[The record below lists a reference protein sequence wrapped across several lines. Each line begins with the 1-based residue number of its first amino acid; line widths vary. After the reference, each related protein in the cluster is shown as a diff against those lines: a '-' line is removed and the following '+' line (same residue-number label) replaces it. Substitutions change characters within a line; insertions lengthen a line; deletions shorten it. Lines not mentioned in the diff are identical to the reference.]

1 MFALLGGDEVATGE
15 IILPET
21 CGDALTA
28 TNEYISIKHIPESA
42 VNKYI
47 PESAV
52 DGVIIMDLSDS
63 STEQPAYI
71 RKSTRRKKPV
81 LLESNVKYNYRAKSL
96 SRYFK

>member
-21 CGDALTA
+21 CGDVLTA
-28 TNEYISIKHIPESA
+28 TNEYISIKH
-42 VNKYI
+42 I

-63 STEQPAYI
+63 STEQPTYI